1 MFDILLRQ
9 APTIAWMDTLHQA
22 LLVGHALQQN
32 GELPALFFR
41 ESRQQLLLMFA
52 CNSAYR
58 LQRRRPLLR
67 QTQ

>member
-9 APTIAWMDTLHQA
+9 APTIAWMDTFHQP
-22 LLVGHALQQN
+22 LLVCHTLQQN
-32 GELPALFFR
+32 GELSALFFR
-41 ESRQQLLLMFA
+41 ESRQQLLLMLG

-58 LQRRRPLLR
+58 LQGRRPLLR